1 MLREGALR
9 CFESAI
15 EEDPQNARA
24 EHNRA
29 QMLERLGR
37 TEEAAASHRR
47 MEAMEQL
54 DHSQTTHAVS
64 KHTVLR
70 NRAIGRMLLGQ
81 HEQAVED
88 LKHSLEIRR
97 DAETSRQLEDAQAEV
112 DNPKGAEVFHKAL
125 LLLGEEKWAESCEMF
140 REAIHQGDHRHSRCL
155 NGIGLCLTQ
164 QATESKGVEEALA
177 SFEMALDAD
186 PANARAMHNKARAL
200 GRLGREEE
208 AAVAQQKVRKQ
219 PPCRSLAAHLSEMCC
234 RLQAKELDTKQALV
248 GMGYMAGKT
257 LDSWV
262 SDSAGH
268 DTVGDDGAHTPRAP
282 LPVAPG
288 AFDDAVQLFNEQNWT
303 EARGRF
309 LAAIKAGDPRLGRCY
324 NGIGLCIS
332 LEAQFSE
339 DLEVALRNF
348 QMAVDA
354 EPDNARAHHN
364 LSQTLGRLG
373 REEEAEAALSRAQEI
388 EQRGARGGAPQRVDE
403 SMVAEDL

>member
-1 MLREGALR
+1 M
-9 CFESAI
+9 
-15 EEDPQNARA
+15 
-24 EHNRA
+24 
-29 QMLERLGR
+29 
-37 TEEAAASHRR
+37 
-47 MEAMEQL
+47 
-54 DHSQTTHAVS
+54 
-64 KHTVLR
+64 
-70 NRAIGRMLLGQ
+70 
-81 HEQAVED
+81 
-88 LKHSLEIRR
+88 
-97 DAETSRQLEDAQAEV
+97 
-112 DNPKGAEVFHKAL
+112 
-125 LLLGEEKWAESCEMF
+125 
-140 REAIHQGDHRHSRCL
+140 
-155 NGIGLCLTQ
+155 
-164 QATESKGVEEALA
+164 
-177 SFEMALDAD
+177 
-186 PANARAMHNKARAL
+186 
-200 GRLGREEE
+200 
-208 AAVAQQKVRKQ
+208 
-219 PPCRSLAAHLSEMCC
+219 
-234 RLQAKELDTKQALV
+234 QAKELDTKQALV

-257 LDSWV
+257 LDSWIT
-262 SDSAGH
+262 DTAAD

-282 LPVAPG
+282 PPVAPG

-339 DLEVALRNF
+339 DLEFALRNF